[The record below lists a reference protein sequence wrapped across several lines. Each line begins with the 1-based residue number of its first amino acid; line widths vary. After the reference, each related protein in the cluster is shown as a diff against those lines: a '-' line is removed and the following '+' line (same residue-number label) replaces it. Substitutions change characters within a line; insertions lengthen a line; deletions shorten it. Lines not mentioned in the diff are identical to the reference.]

1 MTDTTTPTTS
11 TTTRPTPAP
20 TAARPGAQRSP
31 ASTGTSTPS
40 SPRVLVLDPGTIA
53 DPVEREQ
60 AFVQLLRYQAQVLTS
75 HVRLEEGDRVELLE
89 PVRATWIDED
99 LAAEEYWEEDA
110 RVRADVPA
118 GTLGVITHVRR
129 YPTPFPYVVAFDRGP
144 ECGVRNHQITR
155 CADQSLT
162 PAAPPDLA
170 PEPWRR

>member
-1 MTDTTTPTTS
+1 MTDTTTPTT
-11 TTTRPTPAP
+11 TRPAPAP

-31 ASTGTSTPS
+31 ASTGTSAPS
-40 SPRVLVLDPGTIA
+40 SPRVLVLDPGALA

-75 HVRLEEGDRVELLE
+75 HVRLVEGDRVELLE
-89 PVRATWIDED
+89 PVRASWIDED
-99 LAAEEYWEEDA
+99 LADEEYWEEDA
-110 RVRADVPA
+110 RVRVNVPA
-118 GTLGVITHVRR
+118 GTLGVITRVRR

-162 PAAPPDLA
+162 PAPPPVPA
-170 PEPWRR
+170 PEPWWR